1 MNVNIF
7 NISSKYPNSKYVYN
21 TKSRRCYIFL
31 LCCINKSYLHRWQ
44 SRKSW
49 SDHNI
54 IYSFNEQQSSP
65 SHYISEWDVRVPC
78 QLYDSVCVVIPISQC
93 KQYKHN
99 LITTVNSNMQITTQV
114 GFYLKPRIQF
124 STMWSYGF
132 ITVTLNKHSSNG
144 RPTRG
149 SYLKIWANILS

>member
-1 MNVNIF
+1 MR
-7 NISSKYPNSKYVYN
+7 NSKV
-21 TKSRRCYIFL
+21 KLGWWVGGGWFELRCITALRLGACQYF
-31 LCCINKSYLHRWQ
+31 
-44 SRKSW
+44 
-49 SDHNI
+49 
-54 IYSFNEQQSSP
+54 F
-65 SHYISEWDVRVPC
+65 SEYPGIRGGIE
-78 QLYDSVCVVIPISQC
+78 SGVVIPLFQC

-149 SYLKIWANILS
+149 SYLKI